1 MCVWKR
7 MYVNVFRIRWLTLI
21 MHLSEELCQ
30 ILYENVGSFR
40 GLHCHLNVD
49 KLGAYFVLV
58 GW

>member
-1 MCVWKR
+1 

-30 ILYENVGSFR
+30 SLYENVGSFC

-58 GW
+58 RW